1 MKICFVVHRYAP
13 YPGGS
18 EYYVQQMAEESQRRG
33 HEVIVLTGD
42 HQGDF
47 NGIHVS
53 SNPQMCL
60 DADLVVIHGGDVGV
74 QNFVLHNIKN
84 LPGKVLY
91 LLIKPSVSDVC
102 VQGMKDAHFIGCSTQ
117 EDWEHVKKWGVDSK
131 SHKVTHGINPVECT
145 GTKGIFKEKYNIPK
159 NKKMFLSCGGYW
171 PNKKMIELADAFRAA
186 NLEDSVLV
194 TTGYDNRFNIMPHAS
209 ENVIPLMVEDPRDIK
224 NAIADADCYIMN
236 SDAEG
241 FGLVLLESMLNKTP
255 WISRNIAGAKL
266 LNRFGPKRRF
276 GTVYDTE
283 KELVEILKN
292 WQKPDVTAAYD
303 YVTTYHLIKNT
314 VDDIENVLK
323 TE

>member
-13 YPGGS
+13 FPGGS
-18 EYYVQQMAEESQRRG
+18 EYYVQQMAEESKRRG
-33 HEVIVLTGD
+33 HDVIVFTGD

-60 DADLVVIHGGDVGV
+60 DANLVVIHGGDVGV

-117 EDWEHVKKWGVDSK
+117 EDWAHVKLFGLEHKAR
-131 SHKVTHGINPVECT
+131 KVTHGISPDDCI
-145 GTKGIFKEKYNIPK
+145 GTKGRFKDTFGIPK
-159 NKKMFLSCGGYW
+159 DKRMYISCGGYW
-171 PNKKMIELADAFRAA
+171 PNKRMIELADTFRKAELDDA
-186 NLEDSVLV
+186 VLV
-194 TTGYDNRFNIMPHAS
+194 TTGYDNRHNIMPHVS
-209 ENVIPLMVEDPRDIK
+209 ENVIPLMVEDPKDVK
-224 NAIADADCYIMN
+224 DAIADADFYIMN

-255 WISRNIAGAKL
+255 WISRNIAAAKMLSQYGA
-266 LNRFGPKRRF
+266 
-276 GTVYDTE
+276 TYETQD
-283 KELVEILKN
+283 ELIEILRNWSPKYQPDIAYNHVVKN
-292 WQKPDVTAAYD
+292 Y
-303 YVTTYHLIKNT
+303 LISNT
-314 VDDIENVLK
+314 VDDIENVMK
-323 TE
+323 SQ